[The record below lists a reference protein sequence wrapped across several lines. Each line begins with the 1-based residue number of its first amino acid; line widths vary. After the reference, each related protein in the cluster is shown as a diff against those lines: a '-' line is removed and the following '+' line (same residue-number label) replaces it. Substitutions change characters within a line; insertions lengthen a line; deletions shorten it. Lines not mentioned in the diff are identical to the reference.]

1 MVGRLG
7 GGHHHPTIDTIIKD
21 RFLGF
26 LIWQSFQSALVYFVC
41 KTLISPLAPSIAPF
55 SAFVFFQLSLLLFS
69 TCLFLVS
76 SPQLVTGVSPAELLF
91 GLLKLIFV
99 YGGQPLPPDFRRRR
113 PLFFSYKM
121 GVRQAIVKA
130 ASLSCAG
137 YLLSLVLPIII
148 SGRKLAMG
156 DVVLEQIVFSFSSF
170 VVFLCWEL
178 NCHLLQVFLTRRYLF
193 APPKGSAAAEMN
205 PSDHLLAALEEVTE
219 KSLVHHLAYLDLCM
233 VSESNV
239 DTWRRAA
246 FFEETGETYKKVIAA
261 CLKPLEQLTLDLSE
275 GLGSSLEKSTFQ
287 LAHQLRSSTELSSVS
302 RLREPFYDFQ
312 VCAWSA
318 RIASSLTI
326 RSHKEDRL
334 GVAQLSGCN
343 AATVSTLLACLL
355 AVETSLGKKT
365 NLQPSNTQYTT
376 ANIKWAALSPA
387 PTVGIISNKK
397 DGPHYAK
404 AYSMADIL
412 RTSIYQIVS
421 NFHHEMVASY
431 KDWITNGYRRRGNT
445 FSKPKNHKLMVSIVR
460 SRRGNCKVTRLSLT
474 YVSLYN
480 LQFFITGFVTFHQNC
495 YWGFGLFGSPMSM
508 PGMLFLLVSI
518 VDTVTNVM
526 VPVYLPE
533 VLNNCRFVVV
543 DDPGLSAAGVIG
555 ARVDDVSCLSWI
567 LKMRFTLNDEV
578 PKLRSRR

>member
-7 GGHHHPTIDTIIKD
+7 GGHHHTTIDTIIKD

-99 YGGQPLPPDFRRRR
+99 YVGQPLPPDFRRRVRVTLCFSSFLASCGVSAFLSVACLSGCLDFGALGLRGLALGLIYGSHYLFKRRWVLVFPIVQR

-205 PSDHLLAALEEVTE
+205 PSDHLLAALEEMTE

-376 ANIKWAALSPA
+376 ANIKWAALSQA

-431 KDWITNGYRRRGNT
+431 KDWITNG
-445 FSKPKNHKLMVSIVR
+445 KPLYGSRELLVHKLKM
-460 SRRGNCKVTRLSLT
+460 
-474 YVSLYN
+474 
-480 LQFFITGFVTFHQNC
+480 
-495 YWGFGLFGSPMSM
+495 
-508 PGMLFLLVSI
+508 FL
-518 VDTVTNVM
+518 DFQAN
-526 VPVYLPE
+526 
-533 VLNNCRFVVV
+533 
-543 DDPGLSAAGVIG
+543 
-555 ARVDDVSCLSWI
+555 
-567 LKMRFTLNDEV
+567 
-578 PKLRSRR
+578 